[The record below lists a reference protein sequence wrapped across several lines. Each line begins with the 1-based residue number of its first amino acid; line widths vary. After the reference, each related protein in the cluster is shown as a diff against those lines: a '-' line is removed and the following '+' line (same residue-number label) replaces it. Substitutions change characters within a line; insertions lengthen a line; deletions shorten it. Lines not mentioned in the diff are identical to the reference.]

1 MEDLLWR
8 KKSRQRGRYL
18 ILFLIR
24 LAETLTVSL
33 LPSVA
38 GLIAV
43 FITPKLHVMQ
53 TIELISLVI
62 FAVAN
67 CVFWTRYVFHRA
79 NLREFFILNSIVYL
93 LYVAISVFAY
103 LSSDAYLY
111 SILFSNMR
119 GLEIFGYRTF
129 ESLYKT
135 HFIMFG
141 LMIAT
146 GIIARIVCFYRFKKA
161 LLEGVEKA
169 EMEEKEVVPEQD
181 NKVVEFLT
189 VDEVNLELEREMQEA
204 AEMIRLETE
213 SVSDK
218 NWDSTMVQGDN
229 GEIIETTPVDPE
241 NDIDSKD
248 YVSEEY
254 AREEM
259 SVTLNYD
266 VGSLWNTDMYRG
278 KGETID
284 FEEYESENVGEDDE
298 NDGLWNTDMYRGKG
312 NPIDFEEEPMPE
324 IIDEDDGNDGLWNT
338 DMYRGKGE
346 PIDFEE
352 EPIPEIIDE
361 DDGNGGLW
369 NTDMYRGKGEPI
381 DFEEEPMPE
390 IIGEDDENDGLWNT
404 DMYRGK
410 GEPID
415 FEEEPVPEIIGED
428 DENDGLWNTDMYRG
442 RDESNGL
449 EYNEEE
455 EQYIEWDDEPYEN
468 EPLLE
473 YDEPEEYLS
482 AGMEDYDTESL
493 WGDFTQGQ

>member
-8 KKSRQRGRYL
+8 KKSRQRGRCL

-146 GIIARIVCFYRFKKA
+146 GIIARIICFYRLKKA

-278 KGETID
+278 KGE
-284 FEEYESENVGEDDE
+284 
-298 NDGLWNTDMYRGKG
+298 
-312 NPIDFEEEPMPE
+312 
-324 IIDEDDGNDGLWNT
+324 
-338 DMYRGKGE
+338 

-361 DDGNGGLW
+361 DD
-369 NTDMYRGKGEPI
+369 
-381 DFEEEPMPE
+381 
-390 IIGEDDENDGLWNT
+390 ENDGLWNT
-404 DMYRGK
+404 DMYRGQ

-415 FEEEPVPEIIGED
+415 FEEEPIPEIIGED

-468 EPLLE
+468 EPLFHLE